1 MLNISADKIEEIN
14 VPDYGYEL
22 LAEFEL
28 EKEFETED
36 KNNEKIA

>member
-1 MLNISADKIEEIN
+1 MDEIN

-28 EKEFETED
+28 EKEFEMEE
-36 KNNEKIA
+36 KSNEKT